1 LTNGGRLPVFLLMD
15 CLNGFFHDVYATSL
29 STSLLMAPNG
39 GAVAVWASSG
49 FTTALPQ
56 ATMDQALLR
65 NLAANP
71 SQPLGQ
77 AILTAK
83 SNITDPDVRRTWILF
98 GDPAMVVAF
107 PNTVASHHSR

>member
-1 LTNGGRLPVFLLMD
+1 VFLLMD

-49 FTTALPQ
+49 FTTAPPQ
-56 ATMDQALLR
+56 ASMDQALLR
-65 NLAANP
+65 TLAANP
-71 SQPLGQ
+71 SEALGQ

-83 SNITDPDVRRTWILF
+83 STITDPDVRRTWILF

-107 PNTVASHHSR
+107 PNASAAHRRH